1 MWLAASPPAL
11 PLSVA
16 LTGQCAAP
24 QGSEAA
30 PAPAPAP
37 PPKARKGMSEADKA
51 QLKVKGQRDKLAQA
65 QKRYSF
71 LIEKTRQ
78 NAKVLAQQDKKKEAM
93 ILLKKKKSLEVQLK
107 SVDDQV
113 LNIEQMISSI
123 EQAGMQAKFAESMA
137 AGNAALKSI
146 TESMGGL
153 EGIERL
159 MDDTAETQAEWAE
172 IGEALQGT
180 LDAQDEEDVAAELAA
195 LEEMEALDLD
205 AQLPDAPTALPAAA
219 VAAAEP
225 EQVEEPEPERAA
237 APPRQMVAA

>member
-1 MWLAASPPAL
+1 
-11 PLSVA
+11 
-16 LTGQCAAP
+16 
-24 QGSEAA
+24 
-30 PAPAPAP
+30 
-37 PPKARKGMSEADKA
+37 MSEADKA

-195 LEEMEALDLD
+195 LEEM
-205 AQLPDAPTALPAAA
+205 DAPPVRGQAAA
-219 VAAAEP
+219 AAAAARPWAHTSYIASDGDSKAIRSGVDPVVPRIREKRILRRWR
-225 EQVEEPEPERAA
+225 RAA
-237 APPRQMVAA
+237 LRASKWSPYHGPRIEAISV